1 MLKKL
6 FLLIFLTMAVLQ
18 AAPQISW
25 ADMDVSFKAGWT
37 NSGPQNYGTSSSVVL
52 TLTSTGTSDVIV
64 RRVTMNG
71 GQDISAKCTNVTIPC
86 RMPPK
91 SSLLFTLPEG
101 TRISE
106 ITIVTDG
113 GPLTM
118 RYKYLLH
125 SGKPRTVSGGAYR
138 FLFLLPANAQQV
150 DCQDPAAARNA
161 GEKLLHL
168 CRKGADQTVP
178 SQTGEHGASSHAGEK
193 CSGLSGF
200 GWREN
205 TFPLLPIIDPAFCSH
220 DNGRVCRARMKT
232 EACTSPPRKT
242 QYTSRL
248 GKDG

>member
-71 GQDISAKCTNVTIPC
+71 GQDISTKCTNVTIPC

-118 RYKYLLH
+118 RYK
-125 SGKPRTVSGGAYR
+125 
-138 FLFLLPANAQQV
+138 
-150 DCQDPAAARNA
+150 
-161 GEKLLHL
+161 
-168 CRKGADQTVP
+168 
-178 SQTGEHGASSHAGEK
+178 
-193 CSGLSGF
+193 
-200 GWREN
+200 
-205 TFPLLPIIDPAFCSH
+205 
-220 DNGRVCRARMKT
+220 
-232 EACTSPPRKT
+232 
-242 QYTSRL
+242 
-248 GKDG
+248 

>member
-1 MLKKL
+1 MTVEITLREFIAGIFLAGGAFFLLASAIGMLRLPDFYCRMHASGNSETLGVMLSFLGLVVYEGLTLTSLKL
-6 FLLIFLTMAVLQ
+6 ILIFLLIFLAMAVLQ

-118 RYKYLLH
+118 RYK
-125 SGKPRTVSGGAYR
+125 
-138 FLFLLPANAQQV
+138 
-150 DCQDPAAARNA
+150 
-161 GEKLLHL
+161 
-168 CRKGADQTVP
+168 
-178 SQTGEHGASSHAGEK
+178 
-193 CSGLSGF
+193 
-200 GWREN
+200 
-205 TFPLLPIIDPAFCSH
+205 
-220 DNGRVCRARMKT
+220 
-232 EACTSPPRKT
+232 
-242 QYTSRL
+242 
-248 GKDG
+248 

>member
-6 FLLIFLTMAVLQ
+6 FLLIFLAMAVLQ

-71 GQDISAKCTNVTIPC
+71 GQDIS
-86 RMPPK
+86 PK

-118 RYKYLLH
+118 RYK
-125 SGKPRTVSGGAYR
+125 
-138 FLFLLPANAQQV
+138 
-150 DCQDPAAARNA
+150 
-161 GEKLLHL
+161 
-168 CRKGADQTVP
+168 
-178 SQTGEHGASSHAGEK
+178 
-193 CSGLSGF
+193 
-200 GWREN
+200 
-205 TFPLLPIIDPAFCSH
+205 
-220 DNGRVCRARMKT
+220 
-232 EACTSPPRKT
+232 
-242 QYTSRL
+242 
-248 GKDG
+248 

>member
-1 MLKKL
+1 
-6 FLLIFLTMAVLQ
+6 
-18 AAPQISW
+18 
-25 ADMDVSFKAGWT
+25 MDVSFKAGWT

-118 RYKYLLH
+118 RYK
-125 SGKPRTVSGGAYR
+125 
-138 FLFLLPANAQQV
+138 
-150 DCQDPAAARNA
+150 
-161 GEKLLHL
+161 
-168 CRKGADQTVP
+168 
-178 SQTGEHGASSHAGEK
+178 
-193 CSGLSGF
+193 
-200 GWREN
+200 
-205 TFPLLPIIDPAFCSH
+205 
-220 DNGRVCRARMKT
+220 
-232 EACTSPPRKT
+232 
-242 QYTSRL
+242 
-248 GKDG
+248 

>member
-6 FLLIFLTMAVLQ
+6 FLLIFLAMAVLQ

-118 RYKYLLH
+118 
-125 SGKPRTVSGGAYR
+125 
-138 FLFLLPANAQQV
+138 
-150 DCQDPAAARNA
+150 
-161 GEKLLHL
+161 
-168 CRKGADQTVP
+168 
-178 SQTGEHGASSHAGEK
+178 
-193 CSGLSGF
+193 
-200 GWREN
+200 
-205 TFPLLPIIDPAFCSH
+205 
-220 DNGRVCRARMKT
+220 GRVHIVV
-232 EACTSPPRKT
+232 
-242 QYTSRL
+242 
-248 GKDG
+248 

>member
-64 RRVTMNG
+64 R
-71 GQDISAKCTNVTIPC
+71 NVTIPC

-118 RYKYLLH
+118 RYK
-125 SGKPRTVSGGAYR
+125 
-138 FLFLLPANAQQV
+138 
-150 DCQDPAAARNA
+150 
-161 GEKLLHL
+161 
-168 CRKGADQTVP
+168 
-178 SQTGEHGASSHAGEK
+178 
-193 CSGLSGF
+193 
-200 GWREN
+200 
-205 TFPLLPIIDPAFCSH
+205 
-220 DNGRVCRARMKT
+220 
-232 EACTSPPRKT
+232 
-242 QYTSRL
+242 
-248 GKDG
+248 